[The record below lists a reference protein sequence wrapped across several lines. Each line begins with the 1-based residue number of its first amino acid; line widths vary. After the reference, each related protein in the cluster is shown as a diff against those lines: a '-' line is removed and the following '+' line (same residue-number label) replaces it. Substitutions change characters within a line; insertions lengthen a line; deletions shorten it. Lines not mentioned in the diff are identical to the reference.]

1 MKIRL
6 AIGIVVAALGLG
18 VALHG
23 CGGSSSGKHTFTLK
37 ASGSAK

>member
-1 MKIRL
+1 MKIQVVVVV
-6 AIGIVVAALGLG
+6 VVAALGLG

-37 ASGSAK
+37 ASGSAQ